1 MAVKVKTKTK
11 TWKLGEIC
19 QGGVVTVEIK
29 GQAIAIIGKEWD
41 YSKGSN
47 KGSDQ
52 SGAKEFNRF
61 EIEANE
67 FNASRRCSDFLH
79 ELMHSWA
86 AEEILKWI
94 GGEVTF
100 THNNFW

>member
-1 MAVKVKTKTK
+1 MKTK

-19 QGGVVTVEIK
+19 QGGVVTVNVK
-29 GQAIAIIGKEWD
+29 GQSITIIGKEWD

-52 SGAKEFNRF
+52 SGAKEFTRF

-67 FNASRRCSDFLH
+67 YGASRKVLEFLQN
-79 ELMHSWA
+79 LMHSWA
-86 AEEILKWI
+86 ADEIEKWI
-94 GGEVTF
+94 KERVTF
-100 THNNFW
+100 TSDNFW